1 MTSYRLA
8 IIEDDQ
14 LLRAN
19 YSDALTAQGYIVES
33 YPDRESAMTIFQS
46 RLPDLVIVDIGL
58 GNDVDGGYAICQ
70 WLRQRSKTLPI
81 LFLSARDSD
90 IDIVSGL
97 RMGADDY
104 LTKPISLVHLSAR
117 VAALFQRIEAL
128 RNDQS
133 ATHDVINLG
142 PLDMDTARLVCRW
155 NSQVV
160 DLTLTEFWMV
170 HALIRRPGHVRDR
183 DQLMQDARLVV
194 DENTVTS
201 HIKRIRNKFRTL
213 DPVFDR
219 IDTVYGIGYRWRD
232 D

>member
-1 MTSYRLA
+1 
-8 IIEDDQ
+8 
-14 LLRAN
+14 
-19 YSDALTAQGYIVES
+19 
-33 YPDRESAMTIFQS
+33 MTIFQS
-46 RLPDLVIVDIGL
+46 RLPDLIIVDIGL

-128 RNDQS
+128 RNDQA

-142 PLDMDTARLVCRW
+142 PLDMDTARLVCCW

-170 HALIRRPGHVRDR
+170 YALARRAGHVKTRE
-183 DQLMQDARLVV
+183 QLMQESQMVV
-194 DENTVTS
+194 DEHTITS
-201 HIKRIRNKFRTL
+201 HIKRIRRKFVSL
-213 DPVFDR
+213 DPSFAC
-219 IDTVYGIGYRWRD
+219 IDTVYGMGYRWQTES
-232 D
+232 